1 MASVEMFDHTAD
13 VGLRVSAESLNA
25 LFQIAAEALFD
36 YIVVNRCDVAED
48 LVEVV
53 NLDAE
58 SPADLL
64 AKWLNELIF
73 RSETMHRLYTRFDVT
88 VDNECL
94 TLSAEI
100 RGEAMDLDRH
110 ILDHEVKAVTQ
121 HGLALMRTET
131 GWIAELILDI

>member
-36 YIVVNRCDVAED
+36 YIVVNRCDVAVV

-73 RSETMHRLYTRFDVT
+73 RCETTHRLYTRFDVT
-88 VDNECL
+88 VDQDCT

-100 RGEAMDLDRH
+100 GGESMDLERH

-121 HGLALMRTET
+121 HGLSLMQTET